1 MAKTI
6 IALAL
11 LLLVSCGGGGG
22 SDANTPVKQSDKYY
36 GLTFLGLKSASVDCS
51 EVFQMLA
58 GVERFAVSLLWK
70 SFGDTNSC
78 LLQLAKDPRPKS
90 INIMLVNGVCLRK
103 NNCDGLDSLGYDNV
117 IEWAMDAYDTVLP
130 FINPQDELILTPG
143 LEDDLDVLD
152 YKYIADQI
160 RFYAPEAKIGRNK
173 NTPQVS
179 AADCADADYC
189 ELHNEGIFAENHA
202 DYGWSNDGYDLDVG
216 GDLWSVSYQYTP
228 EDVLGRVTDRLS
240 GARIIYLWKASFNGL
255 VGDTLRAVPPY
266 QRTVT
271 VSQHDREAINNLLKE
286 IQDVH

>member
-6 IALAL
+6 IAIAL
-11 LLLVSCGGGGG
+11 MFLVSCGGGG
-22 SDANTPVKQSDKYY
+22 NKTTVQQSDKYY

-78 LLQLAKDPRPKS
+78 LLQLAQDPRPKS

-103 NNCDGLDSLGYDNV
+103 DNCDGLDSLGYDNV
-117 IEWAMDAYDTVLP
+117 IDWAMDAYDTLLP
-130 FINPQDELILTPG
+130 FINSQDELILTPA

-152 YKYIADQI
+152 YTYIADQI
-160 RFYAPEAKIGRNK
+160 RFYAPQAKIGRNK
-173 NTPQVS
+173 NGVQIS
-179 AADCADADYC
+179 AADCANADYC
-189 ELHNEGIFAENHA
+189 ELHNEAEPTNNHA

-216 GDLWSVSYQYTP
+216 GDLWSLSYQYTA
-228 EDVLGRVTDRLS
+228 EDVLNRVTNGLS

-255 VGDTLRAVPPY
+255 VGDSSGTLPPY

-271 VSQHDREAINNLLKE
+271 VSEHDREGINNLLKE
-286 IQDVH
+286 IEYVH